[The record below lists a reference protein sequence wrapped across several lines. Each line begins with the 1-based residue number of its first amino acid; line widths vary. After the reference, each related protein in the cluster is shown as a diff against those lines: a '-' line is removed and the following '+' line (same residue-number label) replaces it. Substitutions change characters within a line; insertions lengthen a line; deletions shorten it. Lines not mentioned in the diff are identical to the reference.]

1 MSNRR
6 LLLRGITRSHRSFVT
21 SLRRRQQQQQQLLQ
35 QLQQQHPL
43 QQFTEEPRVN
53 QLGIQYL
60 SNDLHK
66 KVFPTTSTKDYL
78 SPQHP
83 QLLEISKKHLQEN
96 ELLGKKTQITE
107 PITIKNFP
115 SLVGKS
121 MDEHFNKL
129 GQKSSDPYLAMATNF
144 LKKEL
149 PCKPP
154 KSQWKFQSGWTRYTK
169 DGNPPEQVP
178 YPLEDTLVFDVE
190 VMYKISNYP
199 VMATCASNEAWY
211 SWVSP
216 ALLDW
221 EKQKNNSITTDQID
235 WNHLIP
241 MNCAKKPKVIIGYNV
256 SYDRARILEEYNI
269 KQTKAFYLDGMS
281 LHVAT
286 SGICSRQRPKWA
298 KYNKV
303 KKLSQE
309 DVDEIEGTME
319 EEEEEEEEGEMSQE
333 LGQLSSESNDV
344 SDYAKL
350 LSDGFQVAVELEVAE
365 DPWLL
370 MGAPNSLANVA
381 RFHCNIHLD
390 KTDRDYFATEDP
402 NLVIDN
408 FPKLMDYCAKDVDA
422 TFEVTKKLFPV
433 FIQRIPHPVS
443 FAALRH
449 LGTLILP
456 TTTKWPK
463 YIEAAESLYESNR
476 QEVATTLQQLAND
489 LVAHIQNK
497 KQVKPD
503 YENDPWLS
511 QLNWKLKE
519 TRLKK
524 DGTPYKKTAYMTGYP
539 EWYRELF
546 KTSKGEE
553 MNLTLKTRITPLLLR
568 LKWEGHPLFWVDS
581 QGWCFKVPF
590 DDDNEIARLTEKK
603 YVQPKLTEEELMET
617 RDALLTKGKSY
628 VLFKVPHPNGPSLR
642 CTHILSKLYVRNF
655 EDGTLTSEYDYATK
669 ILNLNNEASY
679 WLGNRNRI
687 KDQFVVYNQQGKN
700 KFFDTIKKSKEHSSM
715 GIIIPN
721 LATMGTITRRAT
733 ENTWLTASNAKKNR
747 IGSELKSLVEAPKG
761 YCFVGAD
768 VDSEELWIA
777 SLVGDSM
784 LQIHGGTALG
794 WMTLEGEKSQ
804 KTDLHSKTASI
815 LGISRND
822 AKVFNYGRIYG
833 AGVKFATRLLKQF
846 NANITD
852 EEADKVARQL
862 YDSTKG
868 RTAVSKY
875 LPLKIYYGGTES
887 IMFNALEAIAQQEEP
902 KTPVLGASITDALNV
917 KNLNTNQ
924 YMTSRVNWTI
934 QSSGVDYL
942 HLLIISME
950 YLIEKYGID
959 ARLAI
964 TVHDELRYLVK
975 ETDKYKAAL
984 LLQIS
989 NIWTRAMFCEQ
1000 LGIKEV
1006 PQSCAFFSEVD
1017 IDHVLRK
1024 EVSMD
1029 CVTPSNPTPIP
1040 LGESLNIGQLLLKCQ
1055 HGDILADKNTKPLTL
1070 RTTKYSPRQPIINQ
1084 LDKNLTIAEKIAKI
1098 ELQTSIDK
1106 DEWKKNLYNLAKV
1119 SRNKQNGKNNST
1131 EKPQRVIK
1139 RKPIV
1144 EYDLQEDNNKKREI
1158 KYKKDPPKSK
1168 IATTTTTTTT
1178 KKASSN
1184 NSKTKSNVK
1193 VDESKSAMTILDL
1206 KTDQQRPTYNNRKI
1220 VYRKTSSK
1228 LNSIRKSTSGSTTTT
1243 IATPPSPPI
1252 TTSNNRQPSFLQ
1264 QQRHFK
1270 TSTRLESLVNKDYS
1284 SRPRNYYLISEQKLM
1299 VSTDLSNMMMESIE
1313 SKRRRRRQRQQQR
1326 QQQSKIGDEDNFY
1339 D

>member
-1 MSNRR
+1 MSSKRFLLRRMSN
-6 LLLRGITRSHRSFVT
+6 IHRSFVT
-21 SLRRRQQQQQQLLQ
+21 SLRRRQQQLLLLLLLS
-35 QLQQQHPL
+35 LQK
-43 QQFTEEPRVN
+43 FIEKPRVN

-66 KVFPTTSTKDYL
+66 KVFPTTSTQDYL
-78 SPQHP
+78 SPQYP

-107 PITIKNFP
+107 PITINNFP
-115 SLVGKS
+115 PLVGKS

-129 GQKSSDPYLAMATNF
+129 GQKSSDPYLTMATNF

-149 PCKPP
+149 PSKPL
-154 KSQWKFQSGWTRYTK
+154 KSQWKFQSGWTRYTN
-169 DGNPPEQVP
+169 DGNPPQQVP

-211 SWVSP
+211 GWVSP

-221 EKQKNNSITTDQID
+221 GKQINITTDKID

-309 DVDEIEGTME
+309 DVDEIEGTLE
-319 EEEEEEEEGEMSQE
+319 EEEE
-333 LGQLSSESNDV
+333 QLSNDTNKV
-344 SDYAKL
+344 SDYGKL
-350 LSDGFQVAVELEVAE
+350 LSDGFQVAVELEVAD

-402 NLVIDN
+402 NLIIDN
-408 FPKLMDYCAKDVDA
+408 FSKLMDYCAKDVDA

-433 FIQRIPHPVS
+433 FIQRVPHPVS

-463 YIEAAESLYESNR
+463 YIDSAESLYESNR
-476 QEVATTLQQLAND
+476 QEVTSTLQQLAND
-489 LVAHIQNK
+489 LVAHIKHKNRK
-497 KQVKPD
+497 KPN
-503 YENDPWLS
+503 YETDPWLS
-511 QLNWKLKE
+511 QLNWQLKE
-519 TRLKK
+519 ARLKK
-524 DGTPYKKTAYMTGYP
+524 DGTPYKKSAYMTGYP

-590 DDDNEIARLTEKK
+590 DDDNEISRLTEKK
-603 YVQPKLTEEELMET
+603 YVQPKLTEEEINQT
-617 RDALLTKGKSY
+617 RDVLLTKGKSY
-628 VLFKVPHPNGPSLR
+628 ILFKVPHPNGPSLR

-687 KDQFVVYNQQGKN
+687 KDQFVVYNQLGKN
-700 KFFDTIKKSKEHSSM
+700 KFFDTIKESKEHSSM

-747 IGSELKSLVEAPKG
+747 IGSELKSLIEAPKG

-846 NANITD
+846 NGNITD

-868 RTAVSKY
+868 RTAMTKY

-887 IMFNALEAIAQQEEP
+887 IMFNTLEAIAQQEEP

-950 YLIEKYGID
+950 YLIEKYGIE

-1029 CVTPSNPTPIP
+1029 CITPSNPTPIP
-1040 LGESLNIGQLLLKCQ
+1040 FGESLNIGQLLLKCQ
-1055 HGDILADKNTKPLTL
+1055 HGDILVDKNIKPLTL
-1070 RTTKYSPRQPIINQ
+1070 RTMKYKPRNPIINE
-1084 LDKNLTIAEKIAKI
+1084 LDGDLSIIEKIAKI

-1106 DEWKKNLYNLAKV
+1106 DEWKKNLYNFIKI
-1119 SRNKQNGKNNST
+1119 SRNNKQNGKIIKSID
-1131 EKPQRVIK
+1131 KSQRVMKKKSI
-1139 RKPIV
+1139 I
-1144 EYDLQEDNNKKREI
+1144 EFDLQQDNKKKKEI
-1158 KYKKDPPKSK
+1158 KYRKDIPKMK
-1168 IATTTTTTTT
+1168 ISPTTTTTSSSTVTST
-1178 KKASSN
+1178 ISTNSRSINPKNETAIKADKSNTSANILNWESNGKSYNSN
-1184 NSKTKSNVK
+1184 NG
-1193 VDESKSAMTILDL
+1193 
-1206 KTDQQRPTYNNRKI
+1206 KI
-1220 VYRKTSSK
+1220 IYRKTSSK
-1228 LNSIRKSTSGSTTTT
+1228 INSFNKSSNGSTTTT
-1243 IATPPSPPI
+1243 VPQ
-1252 TTSNNRQPSFLQ
+1252 TTINNNRQQIFLQ

-1270 TSTRLESLVNKDYS
+1270 TSTRLQSIMNEDYS
-1284 SRPRNYYLISEQKLM
+1284 LRLPSRRRRRWRNPNLISEQKLM
-1299 VSTDLSNMMMESIE
+1299 VSTDLSIMNMMMKNIE
-1313 SKRRRRRQRQQQR
+1313 LNSRRRRRRRQEQEQEQ
-1326 QQQSKIGDEDNFY
+1326 
-1339 D
+1339 